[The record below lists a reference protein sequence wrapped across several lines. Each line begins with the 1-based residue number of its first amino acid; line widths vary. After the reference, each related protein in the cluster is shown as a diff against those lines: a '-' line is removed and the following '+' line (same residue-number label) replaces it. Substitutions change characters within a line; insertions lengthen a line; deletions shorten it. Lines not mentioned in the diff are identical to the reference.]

1 VSWGSAHVPQQCLT
15 EYSLYFF
22 FLSESHRGLQH
33 LEKHPAALT
42 PWEDVLLKCKWI
54 PAYVLTSQ
62 DGVEKYNRELRSW
75 WISGNN
81 NRKKP
86 QRTPN
91 LLALISMHWQSTAS
105 LSCSAA
111 PCPCSCWG
119 WAASQQ
125 CAVAAAFGAAA
136 QHPRGNGLLLCP
148 SSSAASR
155 SSHSCILSPAF
166 PFLFFF
172 FFFFFLKA
180 YPGFCSALSP
190 PSSVPAAQGSLLLSV
205 LERGVSLLHPPC
217 ADAHQWLIQQPC
229 WRTATSILLVGWEV
243 SRVLVLWI
251 KITHLHQRFEFRG
264 IISLKMTKQ
273 NKSITN

>member
-1 VSWGSAHVPQQCLT
+1 MLACLRSALQNAA
-15 EYSLYFF
+15 SSFF
-22 FLSESHRGLQH
+22 FLSESHQGLQH
-33 LEKHPAALT
+33 LEKHPVALT

-62 DGVEKYNRELRSW
+62 DGAEKYNRELRSW

-91 LLALISMHWQSTAS
+91 LLALISMHRQSTAS

-172 FFFFFLKA
+172 FFFLFESL
-180 YPGFCSALSP
+180 PWVLLSP
-190 PSSVPAAQGSLLLSV
+190 VSSQQCACSPGLPPLVCSGVRCLFPSPPLCRPTSVADTTTVLKNSHFHSL
-205 LERGVSLLHPPC
+205 G
-217 ADAHQWLIQQPC
+217 WL
-229 WRTATSILLVGWEV
+229 G
-243 SRVLVLWI
+243 
-251 KITHLHQRFEFRG
+251 G
-264 IISLKMTKQ
+264 KQ
-273 NKSITN
+273 SASSMN